1 MLEVLSSKGQA
12 GGGGRIIRREIVNT
26 SAHLLLWACGTGPW
40 RLSTE
45 MELLHICVVPPHFI
59 DIRNLDAYKLK
70 KDFIQSQIEDYPCVV
85 KHSKNVAC
93 TVQANQIF
101 LSLFLSLV
109 FFFFI
114 SYLLFFTTLLFF
126 ASLCKIFFPPRFFF
140 SLLFENL

>member
-109 FFFFI
+109 GFFYFLFI
-114 SYLLFFTTLLFF
+114 VFYYTT
-126 ASLCKIFFPPRFFF
+126 IFCIA
-140 SLLFENL
+140 L